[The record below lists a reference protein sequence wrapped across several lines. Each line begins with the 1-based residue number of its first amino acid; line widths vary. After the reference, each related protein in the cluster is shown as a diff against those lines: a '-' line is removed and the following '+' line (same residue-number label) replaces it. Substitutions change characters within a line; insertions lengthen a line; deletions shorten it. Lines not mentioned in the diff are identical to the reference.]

1 MPPIMSNTLLCRWG
15 ILGTATIARKNWQA
29 IRRSGNGLVRAVASR
44 DAARADAWIA
54 ECQADHPFAERP
66 EAVAGYEALIDRD
79 DIDAVYIPLPTG
91 VRKDWVI
98 RAARAGKHVLCEKP
112 CGSHAGE
119 VEEMIAA
126 CHEAGVQFMDGVM
139 YMHSERLAALRASL
153 DQGSVIGRL
162 RRIATQFSFLA
173 PEDFLA
179 GGNIRVQTDLE
190 PLGCLGDLGW
200 YNIRFALWTMRG
212 EMPASVTGRLINQT
226 AGGVPTEFSGELIF
240 ASGPTAGFY
249 CSFLTGHQQWAHLSG
264 TDGSIELRDFVLPAY
279 GSEVEFTLS
288 RPRFEVEGC
297 DFRMERHDTRIA
309 VPEYSNSHTTAQE
322 TKLFRHFA
330 DLALSGRIDD
340 SWPRLALQT
349 QRILD
354 ACLASARDGGRPVVL

>member
-1 MPPIMSNTLLCRWG
+1 MSTPTLCRWG
-15 ILGTATIARKNWQA
+15 ILGAATIARKNWQA
-29 IRRSGNGLVRAVASR
+29 IRRSGNGIVRAVASR
-44 DAARADAWIA
+44 EADRAAAWIA
-54 ECQADHPFAERP
+54 ENQADHPFAERP
-66 EAVAGYEALIDRD
+66 DAVGGYEALLGRD

-112 CGSHAGE
+112 CGANAGE

-126 CHEAGVQFMDGVM
+126 CREAGVQFMDGVM
-139 YMHSERLAALRASL
+139 FMHSERLAALRAAL
-153 DQGSVIGRL
+153 VGGSAIGRL

-173 PEDFLA
+173 PDDFLA

-200 YNIRFALWTMRG
+200 YNIRFALWAMGG
-212 EMPASVTGRLINQT
+212 EMPASVTGRLIRQT
-226 AGGVPTEFSGELIF
+226 GDGVPTEFAGELIF
-240 ASGPTAGFY
+240 PSGPTAGYY

-264 TDGSIELRDFVLPAY
+264 TDGCIDLRDFVLPYY
-279 GSEVEFTLS
+279 GNEVAFTVS
-288 RPRFEVEGC
+288 RPHFETEGC
-297 DFRMERHDTRIA
+297 DFRMERHDTRVA
-309 VPEYSNSHTTAQE
+309 VPEYSNSHETAQE
-322 TKLFRHFA
+322 TRLFRTFA
-330 DLALSGRIDD
+330 ALALSGTPDE

-354 ACLASARDGGRPVVL
+354 ACLASARDGGRPVALGS